1 LQDTG
6 GGNVRPI
13 PTNTDLG
20 NAWFVN
26 EYELVEDANAEM
38 QALATLEPRNKAVIQ
53 KKYSDYLKGLV
64 IQPDSAAMIV
74 LTEYEPEKMTYSYNI
89 STEQLAVFSEVFYN
103 TDKGW
108 NVYIDNEKVDPFVKA
123 NYVVR
128 ALRLPAGSHTIEMRF
143 EPRSYYT
150 GSTIGLIASVLV
162 LILFFGGMY
171 LYFKNRSTE
180 DVETYEVDDLVA
192 AKVEKK
198 PLRKTESRTAGKKKA
213 PKGKRKK

>member
-1 LQDTG
+1 
-6 GGNVRPI
+6 
-13 PTNTDLG
+13 
-20 NAWFVN
+20 
-26 EYELVEDANAEM
+26 
-38 QALATLEPRNKAVIQ
+38 
-53 KKYSDYLKGLV
+53 
-64 IQPDSAAMIV
+64 
-74 LTEYEPEKMTYSYNI
+74 
-89 STEQLAVFSEVFYN
+89 
-103 TDKGW
+103 
-108 NVYIDNEKVDPFVKA
+108 
-123 NYVVR
+123 
-128 ALRLPAGSHTIEMRF
+128 MRF

-192 AKVEKK
+192 AKVEKR